1 MKKKQ
6 KKTKNKKKQKQK
18 NKQTNKQT
26 KKKQKKKNK
35 NTYHILET
43 YKITSL
49 LIRNISIHMFHV

>member
-6 KKTKNKKKQKQK
+6 KKN

-26 KKKQKKKNK
+26 KK

-49 LIRNISIHMFHV
+49 LIGNFSIHIFHV

>member
-1 MKKKQ
+1 MKKTKTKTKQ
-6 KKTKNKKKQKQK
+6 KKQKQKQK
-18 NKQTNKQT
+18 NKQ
-26 KKKQKKKNK
+26 KKNKKK